1 MFKDG
6 FNGYK
11 LLFMVYVILKVFY
24 EVLKEVGG
32 MSGENMTMDNKE
44 MIYVIGS
51 KLDISVNW

>member
-11 LLFMVYVILKVFY
+11 LLFMGYVILKVFY

-32 MSGENMTMDNKE
+32 MLGENMMMDNKE

-51 KLDISVNW
+51 KLDILVNW

>member
-32 MSGENMTMDNKE
+32 MLGENMMMDNKE

-51 KLDISVNW
+51 KLDILVNW